1 MNRAIF
7 YFFSILAVISMT
19 GCFSGS
25 VDNVTAFTP
34 PNKAN
39 VTGEDYILQPPDDV
53 TVIATGIPE
62 LEGAGTSSLGQTQP
76 IRPDGVIS
84 FQRVGE
90 IQIAGKTPRQVAE
103 MIAQRLSSLYKIT
116 GDNPIEVRPVN
127 KSKFYYMVGM
137 VRDPGAKIFTGRET
151 TLSALAKAVPNIPM
165 AWEEKIQV
173 IRPVADSPNKSVI
186 LELDYKKMTEQGDM
200 TCNVLLN
207 EGDVIYV
214 PPTIFASIGMTFQEI
229 LGPVLQGGSVV
240 NMVAA
245 P

>member
-7 YFFSILAVISMT
+7 YFFSILAILT
-19 GCFSGS
+19 IAGCFNGNK
-25 VDNVTAFTP
+25 DNVMAFTP
-34 PNKAN
+34 PDKAN
-39 VTGEDYILQPPDDV
+39 VTGEDYIFQPPDDV

-62 LEGAGTSSLGQTQP
+62 LEGVGTSLGQTQP

-90 IQIAGKTPRQVAE
+90 IQIAGKTPRQVAA
-103 MIAQRLSSLYKIT
+103 MIAERLSSLYKIT

-137 VRDPGAKIFTGRET
+137 VQQPGAKVFTGRET
-151 TLSALAKAVPNIPM
+151 TLSAIAKAVPNIPM
-165 AWEEKIQV
+165 AWEEVIQV
-173 IRPVADSPNKSVI
+173 IRPGANYGDKSVI

-200 TCNVLLN
+200 TCNVLLR

-214 PPTIFASIGMTFQEI
+214 PPTLFASIGMTFQEI
-229 LGPVLQGGSVV
+229 LGPVLQGGSAV
-240 NMVAA
+240 NMIAT

>member
-7 YFFSILAVISMT
+7 YFFSILVIMAMA

-25 VDNVTAFTP
+25 ADNVTAFTP
-34 PNKAN
+34 PDKAN
-39 VTGEDYILQPPDDV
+39 VTGEDYIFQPPDDV

-62 LEGAGTSSLGQTQP
+62 LEGMGNTLGQTQP

-103 MIAQRLSSLYKIT
+103 MISQRLSSLYKIT

-137 VRDPGAKIFTGRET
+137 VRDPGTKIFTGRET
-151 TLSALAKAVPNIPM
+151 TLSAIAKAVPNIPS

-173 IRPVADSPNKSVI
+173 IRSVAGSPNKSVI
-186 LELDYKKMTEQGDM
+186 LALDYKKMTEQGDM
-200 TCNVLLN
+200 TCNVLLQ
-207 EGDVIYV
+207 EGDVVYV